1 MASINFISS
10 CCLYVF
16 ILSSSFSLLIQ
27 ATEES
32 SSDTNWWCQTTPHP
46 NQCNYFLGRGRGH
59 HTPPKHRA
67 DFRMRV
73 LQAAIDNANE
83 AQGCAK
89 NLGKMCSTTV
99 TKAVWNDC
107 YHLLNNTISQLN
119 QTVIGL
125 KNNRSSDFDA
135 QTWLSAALT
144 NLQTCFTGCV
154 ELNVTDF
161 VTPIRSS
168 NLTEMI
174 SNSLAINHLFL
185 KQKSSSDQ
193 TDDFPGWVTRH
204 DRRLLTTAT
213 IQSIANVTVSKAA
226 GSRFPTIQSALDYAE
241 SIDRLNQRFI
251 IYIKSGVYSENIL
264 IGSDLNNIM
273 FVGDGIR
280 YTIISGNRSVAG
292 GSTTYSSATVGVD
305 GSRFLAR
312 GLTIRNTAGPE
323 GAQAVALRSASDLSV
338 FYACS
343 IEGYQDTLFT
353 VSQRQFY
360 KLCYISGTVDFI
372 FGNAAVVLQN
382 CVILVRKPL
391 HGQANMITAQGRGDP
406 FQNTGISIHNCRV
419 VPAPDLIPVVGS
431 VQTYLGRPWQEYSRT
446 VFLKTYMDSF
456 INPKGWSPW
465 GNTDFAFST
474 LYYGEYS
481 CFGSG
486 AALENRVNWTGYH
499 AQMSL
504 SEAYDFTVQG
514 LIAGRQWLP
523 ATGVSF
529 TAGM

>member
-1 MASINFISS
+1 MASIKFFS
-10 CCLYVF
+10 LYVF
-16 ILSSSFSLLIQ
+16 VLSSLLSFPVQS
-27 ATEES
+27 TEDS
-32 SSDTNWWCQTTPHP
+32 GGGDINWWCQTTPHP
-46 NQCNYFLGRGRGH
+46 NQCKYFLGRRH
-59 HTPPKHRA
+59 HSRPQHRA

-89 NLGKMCSTTV
+89 SLGKMCSTTA
-99 TKAVWNDC
+99 TTAVWNDC
-107 YHLLNNTISQLN
+107 YQLLNNTISQLN

-125 KNNRSSDFDA
+125 ENNRSSDFDA

-185 KQKSSSDQ
+185 KQKSSSDDQ
-193 TDDFPGWVTRH
+193 TGRDFPAWVTRH
-204 DRRLLTTAT
+204 DRRLLTTAP
-213 IQSIANVTVSKAA
+213 IQSIANVTVSQAA
-226 GSRFPTIQSALDYAE
+226 DSRFPTIQSALDYAG
-241 SIDRLNQRFI
+241 SIDLQNRRFI
-251 IYIKSGVYSENIL
+251 IYIKAGVYNENIL
-264 IGSDLNNIM
+264 IGSGLNNIM

-280 YTIISGNRSVAG
+280 YTIITGNRSVAG

-305 GSRFLAR
+305 GSGFYAR
-312 GLTIRNTAGPE
+312 GITFRNTAGPE
-323 GAQAVALRSASDLSV
+323 GAQAVALRSSSDLSV

-343 IEGYQDTLFT
+343 FEGYQDTLFA

-391 HGQANMITAQGRGDP
+391 NGQANMITAQGRGDP

-419 VPAPDLIPVVGS
+419 IPAPDMVPVVGS

-446 VFLKTYMDSF
+446 VFLKTYMDGF

-465 GNTDFAFST
+465 GNTDFAFTT
-474 LYYGEYS
+474 LYYGEYG
-481 CFGSG
+481 CFGEG
-486 AALENRVNWTGYH
+486 AAMENRVNWTGYH
-499 AQMSL
+499 PQMSL
-504 SEAYDFTVQG
+504 SEAQDFTVEG

-529 TAGM
+529 ISGM